1 MKQLEVFDGLKE
13 KRTFTFKST
22 LKDVI
27 QSGIANLDS
36 SVGVYA
42 PEPEAYDVFAKL
54 FDPIIKEY
62 HGWGFSRDR
71 YHPPSYFGDPNE
83 FKDLDPEKEFIVS
96 TRIRCGRSVVGFPFN
111 PNMGAEDYVE
121 LEEKMIGIFTSLTG
135 INYGGTYYALMGMQK
150 EVQQRLIEDH
160 FLFKEGDRQNV
171 LDMGWRRRSF
181 KNNFNAKRWRQ
192 RVSFSRDD
200 HLGFLTFCPTNLGTS
215 IRASV
220 LIQLPFLASGG
231 QEEFQIVA
239 DKYQL
244 QVRGSSGEHTES
256 HDGLYDVSN
265 RERMG
270 LTEFEAVQ
278 KMYTGI
284 RELIQLEKL
293 KQEEKKNMI

>member
-160 FLFKEGDRQNV
+160 FLFKEGDRFLQAA
-171 LDMGWRRRSF
+171 
-181 KNNFNAKRWRQ
+181 NASNHWPTGRGIFHNEDKTFLIW
-192 RVSFSRDD
+192 VGEED
-200 HLGFLTFCPTNLGTS
+200 HLRIISMQKGGDVGE
-215 IRASV
+215 V
-220 LIQLPFLASGG
+220 LSPI
-231 QEEFQIVA
+231 
-239 DKYQL
+239 
-244 QVRGSSGEHTES
+244 
-256 HDGLYDVSN
+256 N
-265 RERMG
+265 
-270 LTEFEAVQ
+270 
-278 KMYTGI
+278 
-284 RELIQLEKL
+284 
-293 KQEEKKNMI
+293 